1 MVFWKKTFNVIESG
15 NICIRLPERQDY
27 IEWRRLR
34 DKNYDSLKNWEPDG
48 VSQNLSYQNFKSRV
62 WWAKKGFE
70 EKKVLSVLI
79 FKKSDKVLMGS
90 ATLEN
95 IIGRPF
101 YSSNLGYWIGQE
113 YRRLGY
119 MSCAIRC
126 LLEFTEVNWGITK
139 VYAATLQENTASI
152 KLLKKI
158 NFCEEG
164 KLLKYLKING
174 VWRDHILFS
183 YVSDNRK

>member
-1 MVFWKKTFNVIESG
+1 MVLLKTYLIK
-15 NICIRLPERQDY
+15 I
-27 IEWRRLR
+27 
-34 DKNYDSLKNWEPDG
+34 
-48 VSQNLSYQNFKSRV
+48 SR
-62 WWAKKGFE
+62 AEYGGQE
-70 EKKVLSVLI
+70 KVLRKKSS
-79 FKKSDKVLMGS
+79 FCAYFNKSDKVLMGS

-126 LLEFTEVNWGITK
+126 LLEFAEVNWGITK

-152 KLLKKI
+152 ELLKK
-158 NFCEEG
+158 N
-164 KLLKYLKING
+164 
-174 VWRDHILFS
+174 
-183 YVSDNRK
+183 